1 VLKAAKL
8 IRPDRLPRSFHAFGT
23 NVILL
28 PLGILGS
35 ILIARSIGP
44 GEKGNLDLIL
54 ATAALLG
61 MVLSF
66 SLPTGVTYIVAREK
80 VNIRALAIRLILISL
95 VFASV
100 AGGVLA
106 ILRYLGRSSSFL
118 PERMGGW
125 IIVGVAVFVFLEMLA
140 NFLRAI
146 LNGKQEI
153 IKVNHCELV
162 GRFSQ
167 VVMLFILAAV
177 LYVLGRRLFVW
188 ALFLLSMGVTVLI
201 NILLIRV
208 LSRYWKESTGEG
220 SSINGVVRFALPSY
234 LGNLA
239 QFLNYKLDVFIV
251 SLFAGFASVGRYTL
265 AVSLAQLLWMLS
277 NGAATVLLPK
287 VAANNTAEN
296 VSHTARVTR
305 LSLSASLLAAIAL
318 GVVAG
323 YALPRLYGEPFR
335 PSVAALLWLLPGIVA
350 FSSVNVL
357 AAYINGIGKP
367 RLNLIVA
374 VASLG
379 VTLTL
384 DFILIPSL
392 GIVGAALASTC
403 SYTLSAVLTIWLFIR
418 ETRSSVRE
426 VVIPN
431 SSDFKLLTSLVR
443 SLMSRAPLQQVS
455 G

>member
-1 VLKAAKL
+1 MVKAAKF
-8 IRPDRLPRSFHAFGT
+8 IRPDSLPRSFHAFGT

-61 MVLSF
+61 MILSF
-66 SLPTGVTYIVAREK
+66 SLPTGVTFIVARER

-106 ILRYLGRSSSFL
+106 ILRYLGRASSFL
-118 PERMGGW
+118 PEHMGSW
-125 IIVGVAVFVFLEMLA
+125 IIVALAVFVCLEMLA
-140 NFLRAI
+140 NFWRAI

-153 IKVNHCELV
+153 IKVNHCELA

-167 VVMLFILAAV
+167 VLLLFVLAAV
-177 LYVLGRRLFVW
+177 LYVWGRRLFVS

-208 LSRYWKESTGEG
+208 LSRYWSESRDAD
-220 SSINGVVRFALPSY
+220 SSISGVVKFALPSY

-251 SLFAGFASVGRYTL
+251 SLYAGFASVGRYTL

-287 VAANNTAEN
+287 VAANNTVAN

-305 LSLSASLLAAIAL
+305 LSLTASLLSAIAL
-318 GVVAG
+318 GVVAF

-335 PSVAALLWLLPGIVA
+335 PSVTALLWLLPGIVA

-374 VASLG
+374 VASLTVT
-379 VTLTL
+379 VTLDL
-384 DFILIPSL
+384 ILIPRF

-403 SYTLSAVLTIWLFIR
+403 SYTLSAILTIWLFIR
-418 ETRSSVRE
+418 ETGSSVRE
-426 VVIPN
+426 VVMPN
-431 SSDFKLLTSLVR
+431 TSDFKLLASLLR
-443 SLMSRAPLQQVS
+443 PPASRVPLQVS
-455 G
+455 E